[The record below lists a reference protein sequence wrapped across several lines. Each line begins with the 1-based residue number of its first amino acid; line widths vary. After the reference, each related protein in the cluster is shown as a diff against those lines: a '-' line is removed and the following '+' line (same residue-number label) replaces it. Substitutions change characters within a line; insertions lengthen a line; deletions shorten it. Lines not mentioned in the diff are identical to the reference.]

1 MSMRIHLRADV
12 AVLVGVVWQPR
23 ARRVRGGQKSV
34 NDWQIRAIR
43 RSLIN
48 KRRKHT
54 MSSTH
59 TLQEK
64 LHNSLTHTGVNRK
77 LLHNCSIGALSV

>member
-1 MSMRIHLRADV
+1 MSMRIYLRVDV

-34 NDWQIRAIR
+34 NDWQMRAIR
-43 RSLIN
+43 RSLLN

-54 MSSTH
+54 MS
-59 TLQEK
+59 E
-64 LHNSLTHTGVNRK
+64 
-77 LLHNCSIGALSV
+77 